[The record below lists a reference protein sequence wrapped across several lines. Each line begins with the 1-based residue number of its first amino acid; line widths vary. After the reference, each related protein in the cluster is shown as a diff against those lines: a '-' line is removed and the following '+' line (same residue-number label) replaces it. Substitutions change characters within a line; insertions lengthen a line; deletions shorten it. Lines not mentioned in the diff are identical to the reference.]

1 MPSDEVRDTT
11 SREVTPRAGEG
22 ALGTWR
28 ALAGPG
34 LRAGI
39 TVAMKDGSS
48 PACKP

>member
-1 MPSDEVRDTT
+1 MPSDGVRDAT
-11 SREVTPRAGEG
+11 SHEVTPGAGKG

-39 TVAMKDGSS
+39 TVAIKDGPR
-48 PACKP
+48 PACRP